1 MKKVLYF
8 ILIAILIASC
18 FVSCNPKKEESTTAE
33 PAIVET
39 LEESEVLDTTEV
51 TETEVDTE
59 VISETEV
66 ESESEI
72 EVTEIPVDETAEEVA
87 E

>member
-8 ILIAILIASC
+8 MLVVILIASC
-18 FVSCNPKKEESTTAE
+18 FASCNPKKEESTTAE
-33 PAIVET
+33 PASVET

-59 VISETEV
+59 VISETDVETESEV
-66 ESESEI
+66 EI
-72 EVTEIPVDETAEEVA
+72 TETVEETTEEVA
-87 E
+87 